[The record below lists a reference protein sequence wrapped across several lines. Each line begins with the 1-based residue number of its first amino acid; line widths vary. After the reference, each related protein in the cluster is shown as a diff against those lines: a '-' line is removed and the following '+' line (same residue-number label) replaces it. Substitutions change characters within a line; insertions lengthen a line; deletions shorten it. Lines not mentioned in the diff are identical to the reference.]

1 MASKDQRLKKCKTFP
16 AGYVCLSLLCVHP
29 RFCKISKQARRE
41 IQYLSRDFPSPR
53 AKSGVSSEG
62 SCSRRGNTNLRFFF
76 FPLSSLAVSPLR
88 ETVPAQC
95 FLMIPLRRHY
105 KRLTGSKSFPSCSK
119 TFCGPAALASDCA
132 LGGLV
137 AGSHAAPTFP
147 WGLEEPRSGRMRA
160 RGRAGLV
167 GKSVEAAECC
177 WQSVLEPSK
186 TLQNPCASQKINR
199 ISERRE
205 ASSSKVRV
213 SNSPGSFWS

>member
-1 MASKDQRLKKCKTFP
+1 MFPFSFALSIYPCGYTEPHTEMASKDQRLKKCKTFP

-132 LGGLV
+132 WVGWWLDLTPPPPSPGALRSRVLGGCAGARGWWGNLWKLLSV
-137 AGSHAAPTFP
+137 AGRVFWSPA
-147 WGLEEPRSGRMRA
+147 
-160 RGRAGLV
+160 
-167 GKSVEAAECC
+167 K
-177 WQSVLEPSK
+177 PSK
-186 TLQNPCASQKINR
+186 TLALPKR
-199 ISERRE
+199 
-205 ASSSKVRV
+205 
-213 SNSPGSFWS
+213 